1 MKDLNKSMHIQQVT
15 EQKMPPEG
23 HGVLAQVRALV
34 SSAGPDL
41 NDYVDK
47 NYIASYS
54 NLSMNN
60 LQGGQAKTR
69 NRNRM

>member
-1 MKDLNKSMHIQQVT
+1 MVKDLNKSMHIQQVT
-15 EQKMPPEG
+15 EQKIPAAG
-23 HGVLAQVRALV
+23 HGVLAQVRALM

-47 NYIASYS
+47 NYMVSYS

-60 LQGGQAKTR
+60 L
-69 NRNRM
+69 